1 MKDSIKRIVGRLK
14 KYICAILIICVAM
27 PILGWFMPTGN
38 GQSEYTSEAII
49 KLGNYET
56 SYLTNA
62 DQLVSLLSNEA
73 SFKQILPDVWE
84 EEVTDKL
91 AVSSTPSKLL
101 VLSLTGKTEEE
112 ALNNLTTIVDGFMKL
127 DQSSFEEKS
136 TIIESSIQALETEN
150 ASSDTIVD
158 QQRFLYELKNEK
170 LGLEQAILI
179 KDVYVKGQIVEA
191 SAEDRVI
198 LGALLGIMAS
208 ILILITPEFIR
219 AHSRQ

>member
-14 KYICAILIICVAM
+14 KYIWAILIICVAM

-127 DQSSFEEKS
+127 DQSSFEEKAQLLN
-136 TIIESSIQALETEN
+136 QAF
-150 ASSDTIVD
+150 
-158 QQRFLYELKNEK
+158 R
-170 LGLEQAILI
+170 
-179 KDVYVKGQIVEA
+179 
-191 SAEDRVI
+191 
-198 LGALLGIMAS
+198 
-208 ILILITPEFIR
+208 
-219 AHSRQ
+219 H

>member
-14 KYICAILIICVAM
+14 KYIWAILIICVAM

>member
-14 KYICAILIICVAM
+14 KYIWAILIICVAM
-27 PILGWFMPTGN
+27 PIFGWFMPTGN

-179 KDVYVKGQIVEA
+179 KDVYVKGQLVEA

>member
-14 KYICAILIICVAM
+14 KYIWAILIICVAM

-112 ALNNLTTIVDGFMKL
+112 ALNNLTTIVDGFMRL

-179 KDVYVKGQIVEA
+179 KDVYVKGQLVEA